1 MPIVGAASRS
11 AASSSTLVLP
21 LTAPSLF
28 LWLFLSIF
36 FSQEHTLHGHGE
48 TPHTHTRIHQRE
60 DSRCFAKRVCSLV
73 NTSATSCHLCPHG
86 LFF

>member
-48 TPHTHTRIHQRE
+48 TPHTHAYTKEKTAAALPRG
-60 DSRCFAKRVCSLV
+60 
-73 NTSATSCHLCPHG
+73 SAPW
-86 LFF
+86 